1 MEIEVVNNFG
11 NIEFEIDKIIENI
24 RNVVYDYFKTEK
36 SLTLILV
43 NLEEIHQINL
53 NYRHVDRPT
62 DVISFEEFEEDY
74 LGEIFVCIEKVY
86 EQAKLYEHSVERE
99 MAFLLVHGLLHLHGY
114 DHIEKADEEAM
125 FALQDELL
133 AKTIYSR

>member
-11 NIEFEIDKIIENI
+11 NIEFEIDKIIEDI

-114 DHIEKADEEAM
+114 DHIEKEDEETM

>member
-1 MEIEVVNNFG
+1 MEIEVVNNYG
-11 NIEFEIDKIIENI
+11 NIEFEIDKIIEDI
-24 RNVVYDYFKTEK
+24 RNVVYDHFKTEK
-36 SLTLILV
+36 ALTLILV

-114 DHIEKADEEAM
+114 DHIEKEDEEIM

>member
-114 DHIEKADEEAM
+114 DHIEKEDEETM

>member
-11 NIEFEIDKIIENI
+11 NIEFEIDKIIEDI

-62 DVISFEEFEEDY
+62 DVISFEEFESDY

-114 DHIEKADEEAM
+114 DHIEKEDEETM

>member
-1 MEIEVVNNFG
+1 MEIEVVNNYG
-11 NIEFEIDKIIENI
+11 NIEFEIDKIIEDI
-24 RNVVYDYFKTEK
+24 RNVVYDHFKTEK
-36 SLTLILV
+36 ALTLILV

-62 DVISFEEFEEDY
+62 DVISFEEFEDDY

-114 DHIEKADEEAM
+114 DHIEKEDEEIM